1 MKVAYRPLRRTALCL
16 FLASGL
22 SIAAS
27 TQAQNIAGAI
37 FTTTHDGA
45 IVNGNN
51 YPSKLDVYLNGGPKN
66 CISPGLPNGSYY
78 YMVTNPSGS
87 VLLSLD
93 LVSNR
98 KFSVTTASSGKI
110 AANTGIPAAHASG
123 TSVCGPDSIT
133 IQLAK
138 SATDYAD
145 TPNAGGVYKA
155 WITRE
160 ADFNAACPSGAK
172 SCELAGF
179 INSNTKTDNFRVR
192 TTAPPVIP
200 VGDLEAFKYYDH
212 NVNGIYD
219 HGDVPLRNWPMTIGP
234 DVVDPQTQLT
244 SVSGLVAW
252 TDLPTEVG
260 GHVYTVTEGEP
271 VQTNWFN
278 SEPTNGDALDN
289 DTVTTPITQSTTVFP
304 DQTAQV
310 TFGNF
315 CMVGSGG
322 LTLGFWS
329 NRNGEALMN
338 DAPYANAPELAL
350 LRNLYLRN
358 ANGTPFDP
366 TTYTGFRTWL
376 LSATATN
383 MAYMLSAQLAAMK
396 LNVEAHKV
404 NATSFVVL
412 PPYFSGTIS
421 QLMSAANISLRD
433 HGTTVVAST
442 TRIYQEKL
450 KTALDLLNNGAKVV
464 PSCPCAYSFQAPT
477 Y

>member
-1 MKVAYRPLRRTALCL
+1 MNVAHRPLRRNALCL
-16 FLASGL
+16 FLAGGL

-27 TQAQNIAGAI
+27 AQAQNISGAI

-51 YPSKLDVYLNGGPKN
+51 YASKLDVYLNGGPQN
-66 CISPGLPNGSYY
+66 CNAPGLPDGNYY

-93 LVSNR
+93 
-98 KFSVTTASSGKI
+98 SVFDRMFNVTSASSGKI
-110 AANTGIPAAHASG
+110 AGNLGNQTTHPQG
-123 TSVCGPDSIT
+123 TSPCVDSIT
-133 IQLAK
+133 IRLAK
-138 SATDYAD
+138 SASDYAD

-160 ADFNAACPSGAK
+160 ADFTAACPSGAK

-192 TTAPPVIP
+192 TTEPPSNP

-212 NVNGIYD
+212 NVNGVYD
-219 HGDVPLRNWPMTIGP
+219 QGDVILRDWPMTIGP

-252 TDLPTEVG
+252 TDLPTDAG
-260 GHVYTVTEGEP
+260 GHAYTVTEGEP

-278 SEPTNGDALDN
+278 SEPSGGTALDN
-289 DTVTTPITQSTTVFP
+289 DTVTTPVTQSATVFP
-304 DQTAQV
+304 DQTARV
-310 TFGNF
+310 DFGNF

-329 NRNGEALMN
+329 NKNGEALMN
-338 DAPYANAPELAL
+338 DAPYANAPELLL
-350 LRNLYLRN
+350 LRNLHLRTAGGLDFN
-358 ANGTPFDP
+358 P
-366 TTYTGFRTWL
+366 TTYSAFRTWL

-404 NATSFVVL
+404 DGNAFVML
-412 PPYFSGTIS
+412 PPYYSGDTINE
-421 QLMSAANISLRD
+421 LMAAADNSLASY
-433 HGTTVVAST
+433 GNTVAASPVRT
-442 TRIYQEKL
+442 YQEQL

-464 PSCPCAYSFQAPT
+464 PTCPCAYSFTVPT

>member
-1 MKVAYRPLRRTALCL
+1 MNIADRPLRRTALCL
-16 FLASGL
+16 LLASGL
-22 SIAAS
+22 SITAS
-27 TQAQNIAGAI
+27 AQAQNIAGAI

-45 IVNGNN
+45 TVNGNN
-51 YPSKLDVYLNGGPKN
+51 YASKLDVYLNGGPQN
-66 CISPGLPNGSYY
+66 CISPGLPNGNYY
-78 YMVTNPSGS
+78 YMVTDPSGS

-93 LVSNR
+93 SVFDR
-98 KFSVTTASSGKI
+98 KFSVTSTSSGKI
-110 AANTGIPAAHASG
+110 AANLGNATTHLDG
-123 TSVCGPDSIT
+123 TSPCPGGISIR
-133 IQLAK
+133 LAK
-138 SATDYAD
+138 DATDYAD

-160 ADFNAACPSGAK
+160 ADFNAACASGAK

-192 TTAPPVIP
+192 TTTPPPNP
-200 VGDLEAFKYYDH
+200 VGNLEAFKYYDH

-219 HGDVPLRNWPMTIGP
+219 HGDVILRNWPMTIGP

-244 SVSGLVAW
+244 SISGLVAW
-252 TDLPTEVG
+252 TDLPTDVG
-260 GHVYTVTEGEP
+260 GHTYTVTEGEP
-271 VQTNWFN
+271 IQTNWFN
-278 SEPTNGDALDN
+278 SQPSGGDALDN

-304 DQTAQV
+304 DQTAHV
-310 TFGNF
+310 DFGNF
-315 CMVGSGG
+315 CLVGSGG

-329 NRNGEALMN
+329 NKNGEALMN

-350 LRNLYLRN
+350 LRNLHLRN
-358 ANGTPFDP
+358 ANGTDFDP
-366 TTYTGFRTWL
+366 TTYAGFRTWL

-412 PPYFSGTIS
+412 PPYFNGTIN
-421 QLMSAANISLRD
+421 QLMTAANTSL
-433 HGTTVVAST
+433 GANGYTVAAST
-442 TRIYQEKL
+442 TRTYQEKL

>member
-1 MKVAYRPLRRTALCL
+1 MNVVDRPLRRTALCL

-22 SIAAS
+22 IAAS
-27 TQAQNIAGAI
+27 AQAQNIAGAI
-37 FTTTHDGA
+37 FTTTPDGA
-45 IVNGNN
+45 TVNGNN
-51 YPSKLDVYLNGGPKN
+51 YASKLDVYLNGGPQN
-66 CISPGLPNGSYY
+66 CIAPGLPNGNYY

-93 LVSNR
+93 SVFDR
-98 KFSVTTASSGKI
+98 KFSVTSTSSGKI
-110 AANTGIPAAHASG
+110 AANLGNATTHVNG
-123 TSVCGPDSIT
+123 TSPCTDAISIR
-133 IQLAK
+133 LAK
-138 SATDYAD
+138 DGSDYAD
-145 TPNAGGVYKA
+145 TPNPGGVYKA

-160 ADFNAACPSGAK
+160 ADFHAACPSGAK

-192 TTAPPVIP
+192 TTEPPPNP
-200 VGDLEAFKYYDH
+200 VGNLEAFKYYDH
-212 NVNGIYD
+212 NVNGVYD
-219 HGDVPLRNWPMTIGP
+219 HGDVILRNWPMTIGP

-260 GHVYTVTEGEP
+260 GHTYTVTEGEP
-271 VQTNWFN
+271 IQTNWFN
-278 SEPTNGDALDN
+278 SQPSGGDALDN

-304 DQTAQV
+304 DQTAHV
-310 TFGNF
+310 DFGNF
-315 CMVGSGG
+315 CLVGSGG

-358 ANGTPFDP
+358 GDGTNFDP

-404 NATSFVVL
+404 NATSYVVL
-412 PPYFSGTIS
+412 PPYFNGTIN
-421 QLMSAANISLRD
+421 QLMSAANTSLRY
-433 HGTTVVAST
+433 HGSTVGAST
-442 TRIYQEKL
+442 TRTYQEKL